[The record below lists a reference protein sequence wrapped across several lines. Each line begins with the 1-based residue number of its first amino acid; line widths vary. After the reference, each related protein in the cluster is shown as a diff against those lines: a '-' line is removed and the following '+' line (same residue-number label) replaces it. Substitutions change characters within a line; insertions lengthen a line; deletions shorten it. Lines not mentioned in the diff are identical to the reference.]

1 MFRPIDVESSNKHAT
16 TTSWNVAFDMNVS
29 LVRVLLKLR
38 TSWLTAVMAFG
49 GPTVAQLY
57 RMVELMNPGRIVDIM
72 ILMGTN
78 NASKSSDAE
87 NSLRVNAGVPVYHS
101 VAKISAC
108 GTDRLHHTDGHEN
121 TTVHRKKTQ

>member
-1 MFRPIDVESSNKHAT
+1 
-16 TTSWNVAFDMNVS
+16 MNDS

-101 VAKISAC
+101 VAKNFSVRYRPFAPYRWAREHNRPQEEDTMNESLD
-108 GTDRLHHTDGHEN
+108 GTTSCEIWQAAMLDE
-121 TTVHRKKTQ
+121 